1 MQENS
6 SAGRSSVVSGSLRQ
20 TRSRITNGTALLPT
34 ADLRSPWARVMRDV
48 YRAVIQHCGSDDVVS
63 ELERMAARRIG
74 ALEAELVFMEDK
86 FATLRAAG
94 GEPDAGS
101 LDLYSRLS
109 NTHRRHCESVGWQ
122 RRPRDVTPTPHL
134 RHYLHARAEA
144 DAELI
149 GEQNVTDPGPTSSG
163 VGNRTSEAPARDL
176 RPLEGDQDGTG

>member
-1 MQENS
+1 
-6 SAGRSSVVSGSLRQ
+6 
-20 TRSRITNGTALLPT
+20 
-34 ADLRSPWARVMRDV
+34 MRDT
-48 YRAVIQHCGSDDVVS
+48 YRAVIQHCGGDDAVS

-74 ALEAELVFMEDK
+74 ALEAELVHMEDG
-86 FATLRAAG
+86 FAALRATG
-94 GEPDAGS
+94 DEPDAVS

-163 VGNRTSEAPARDL
+163 VGNRTSEAPEHDPV
-176 RPLEGDQDGTG
+176 PLESNRDGTE

>member
-6 SAGRSSVVSGSLRQ
+6 SAGRSSVVSRSLRQ

-122 RRPRDVTPTPHL
+122 RRPRDVTPSL
-134 RHYLHARAEA
+134 GQYLSARAVHEPA
-144 DAELI
+144 
-149 GEQNVTDPGPTSSG
+149 GEPNAAGPGPTSSDA
-163 VGNRTSEAPARDL
+163 GNRTGEASAVDL
-176 RPLEGDQDGTG
+176 DGTQ